1 MYTIKQIAEKINNL
15 SVNYEIGRLQEIR
28 KSIKNL
34 SRKASSTIFNN
45 ETISEDGW
53 AFHYGGRKELQ
64 FNIGY
69 EDEGVRYGIALS
81 LETSRTLPSI
91 EILYP
96 KLLRLNSLI
105 ANEPELFADY
115 KMWFWQGGKRS
126 EITNVFEIDESLTKN
141 GTFIFVG
148 KIMSINEIDF
158 NEILETFDNLLKI
171 YIDVENESNTGI
183 AEIDSETAQDNF
195 IFRSG
200 KANLPQKTN
209 YNRIQQQINVDA
221 RHSFLQEKLYKKLV
235 FAFGEKNVGLENPIN
250 GKKIDLVL
258 KTKDFFT
265 FYEIKTAN
273 SAKQCIREAFGQIL
287 EYTYFEG
294 KKYADKI
301 VIAGEYPIDKKTKN
315 YLKFLNSEFDLPI
328 SYHQIDINF

>member
-1 MYTIKQIAEKINNL
+1 M
-15 SVNYEIGRLQEIR
+15 
-28 KSIKNL
+28 
-34 SRKASSTIFNN
+34 
-45 ETISEDGW
+45 
-53 AFHYGGRKELQ
+53 
-64 FNIGY
+64 
-69 EDEGVRYGIALS
+69 
-81 LETSRTLPSI
+81 
-91 EILYP
+91 
-96 KLLRLNSLI
+96 RLNSLI

-183 AEIDSETAQDNF
+183 AEIDSETALDNF

-258 KTKDFFT
+258 KTKDLFT